1 MNIFVVD
8 NDPVVAGT
16 VLCDKHIVKMP
27 LETAQMLCTA
37 VNKYGGTSPYKS
49 AYVNHPCTQWASSS
63 YDHFLWLC
71 THGDALCWEYRARY
85 GRRHKC
91 HDVIQHCR
99 KVGRWLL
106 PRNGWTT
113 HPQCMPDEYH
123 HTDVVTAYRQYYQGD
138 KAYMATWKQNMPEWW
153 NR

>member
-8 NDPVVAGT
+8 NDPIVAGT

-37 VNKYGGTSPYKS
+37 VNEYGGDSPYKS
-49 AYVNHPCTQWASSS
+49 AYVNHPCTVWARSS
-63 YDHFLWLC
+63 YDHFMWLC
-71 THGDALCWEYRARY
+71 NHGDALCWEYRARY

-91 HDVIQHCR
+91 HDIIQHCR
-99 KVGRWLL
+99 KVGRWLM
-106 PRNGWTT
+106 PRNGWSTQ
-113 HPQCMPDEYH
+113 PQCMPDKYH
-123 HTDVVTAYRQYYQGD
+123 DTDVVTAYRQYYQGD
-138 KAYMATWKQNMPEWW
+138 KAYMATWKQNQPDWW